1 MAFIREK
8 EESIALQLSP
18 EPSITIAAAGMCEA
32 GRVRFHL
39 QSILEREDSLVVFT
53 GYQAEGT
60 LGRRILE
67 GNDLVNISKKICNVR
82 AKIVELNTLSS
93 HADQNGIIDWLNNIE
108 PGYMLFLA
116 HGERETQ
123 EQFRALLERFGS
135 FSSVECISTNAEY
148 ELSDA
153 GFIKNEDEEFV
164 SFKSKKPSYFKK
176 GEIRYMLQL
185 NEQLD
190 EIKGEEGM
198 KALSTKIKKEIKEIQ
213 SKMRKQSIE
222 HERQRLKLKSKKN
235 QSKK

>member
-1 MAFIREK
+1 
-8 EESIALQLSP
+8 
-18 EPSITIAAAGMCEA
+18 
-32 GRVRFHL
+32 
-39 QSILEREDSLVVFT
+39 
-53 GYQAEGT
+53 
-60 LGRRILE
+60 
-67 GNDLVNISKKICNVR
+67 
-82 AKIVELNTLSS
+82 
-93 HADQNGIIDWLNNIE
+93 
-108 PGYMLFLA
+108 
-116 HGERETQ
+116 
-123 EQFRALLERFGS
+123 
-135 FSSVECISTNAEY
+135 
-148 ELSDA
+148 
-153 GFIKNEDEEFV
+153 V